1 MKTISAEA
9 LAALAKG
16 EAIVSGAVRLG
27 TAEPRLYWG
36 GYGEVTLG
44 GEVYEGIGDRGLV
57 TASGGSLGGQEQPA
71 EITVSGLDPDAA
83 GDLNLRQLRGVSAV
97 LWRLVFNGSG
107 STLLD
112 ASVFLRGRVD
122 RATIEET
129 PGGNSTLRIAIE
141 GAARGLGRRSERMR
155 TDSDQRLIL
164 PTDGGMRRIAWA
176 GEKSIYW
183 GGKPPQRAGSAF
195 SGGTVI
201 DQLRDVFNINQVGG

>member
-16 EAIVSGAVRLG
+16 DAIVCGAVRLG
-27 TAEPRLYWG
+27 TTEPYRYWG
-36 GYGEVTLG
+36 GYGPVTLG
-44 GEVYEGIGDRGLV
+44 GEVYEGIGDKGLV
-57 TASGGSLGGQEQPA
+57 TASSGTLGGQEQPA
-71 EITVSGLDPDAA
+71 EITVSGIDPDTA

-97 LWRLVFNGSG
+97 LWRLIFNGSG

-129 PGGNSTLRIAIE
+129 PGGTSTLRIAVE

-164 PTDGGMRRIAWA
+164 ATDGGMRRIAWA
-176 GEKSIYW
+176 GEKTIYW
-183 GGKPPQRAGSAF
+183 GGKPPVRS
-195 SGGTVI
+195 GTVFGGSFVI
-201 DQLRDVFNINQVGG
+201 DTLRDAFNIDRVG